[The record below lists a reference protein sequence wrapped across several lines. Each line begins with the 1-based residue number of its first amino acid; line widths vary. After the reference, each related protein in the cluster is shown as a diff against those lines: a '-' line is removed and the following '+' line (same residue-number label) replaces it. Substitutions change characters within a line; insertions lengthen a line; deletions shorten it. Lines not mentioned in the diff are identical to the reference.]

1 MGDNSLKMSPF
12 KKMTY
17 QQFQDVKE
25 ERMEKIITMF
35 KNMTAEDLKT
45 TIVKQYIDKIGA
57 PCENWSLLNQVIVY
71 RNQTNDARTF
81 NAWRDLGNPVKAG
94 ERSHIF
100 VWKPIS
106 KTVKVYDPKY
116 FGTPEQ
122 ERPENNKI
130 KWAKLDYKLTH
141 NEKQI
146 GTNFGLQAEFGAEQ
160 TEKPESIK
168 YPNVPKELPP
178 LSNVLKR
185 LGVKF
190 VWGRYLGKAMGSY
203 SIGQKMV
210 TMRTKDWLDFFHE
223 LTHAVQDHISSNSIK
238 GGQDVDDEIIAE
250 FTACVIANI
259 YGIDTTKESLR
270 YMNQYYQDKEK
281 TIQGINKNLKM
292 IQTILD
298 FIFTV
303 DSEDK
308 VTKKGN
314 KN

>member
-1 MGDNSLKMSPF
+1 
-12 KKMTY
+12 MTY
-17 QQFQDVKE
+17 QDFQKVKE

-57 PCENWSLLNQVIVY
+57 PCEGWSLMNQVLVY
-71 RNQTNDARTF
+71 RNDTSDARTYK
-81 NAWRDLGNPVKAG
+81 AWEALGNPVKRG
-94 ERSHIF
+94 EKSHIF

-106 KTVKVYDPKY
+106 KMVKSYDPKFY
-116 FGTPEQ
+116 GTPEQ
-122 ERPENNKI
+122 EKFENSKI
-130 KWAKLDYKLTH
+130 KWVKLDYVLPY

-146 GTNFGLQAEFGAEQ
+146 GTNFGLQAEFGIEQ
-160 TEKPESIK
+160 TEKPESVK
-168 YPNVPKELPP
+168 YPNVPQELPP

-185 LGVKF
+185 LGVTF
-190 VWGRYLGKAMGSY
+190 RWGRYVGKAMGSY
-203 SIGQKMV
+203 NLGKKMV
-210 TMRTKDWLDFFHE
+210 TMKTKDWLDFFHE
-223 LTHAVQDHISSNSIK
+223 LTHAVQHHIDKHSLK
-238 GGQDVDDEIIAE
+238 GGQDIDDEIIAE

-270 YMNQYYQDKEK
+270 YMNQYTEDKEK

-308 VTKKGN
+308 
-314 KN
+314 